1 MIVSITDDSD
11 MKNKTYQTEPP
22 EVVNLNEA
30 NKLIQELW
38 QQLREYE
45 DRLTTSSRNS
55 SLSPSS
61 DTPAAK
67 AERKKLKRLVVEI
80 RLALSQ
86 TTRGISAQ

>member
-1 MIVSITDDSD
+1 

-22 EVVNLNEA
+22 ELTSLNEA
-30 NKLIQELW
+30 NVLIQELW

-45 DRLTTSSRNS
+45 DKLATSSRNS

-61 DTPAAK
+61 LSPSSDSPAAR

-86 TTRGISAQ
+86 TNNSY

>member
-1 MIVSITDDSD
+1 MIFSSIDNAY

-22 EVVNLNEA
+22 ELTSLNEA
-30 NKLIQELW
+30 NVLIQELW

-45 DRLTTSSRNS
+45 DKLATSSRNS

-61 DTPAAK
+61 DSPAAR

-86 TTRGISAQ
+86 TTRGI

>member
-1 MIVSITDDSD
+1 
-11 MKNKTYQTEPP
+11 MKNKIYQTEPP

-45 DRLTTSSRNS
+45 DRLSTSSRNS

-61 DTPAAK
+61 DTPAVK

-86 TTRGISAQ
+86 TTRGINDQ

>member
-1 MIVSITDDSD
+1 MIVSSTDNSD
-11 MKNKTYQTEPP
+11 MKNKIYQTEPP

-45 DRLTTSSRNS
+45 DRLATSSRNS

>member
-1 MIVSITDDSD
+1 

-22 EVVNLNEA
+22 ELTSLNEA
-30 NKLIQELW
+30 NVLIQELW

-45 DRLTTSSRNS
+45 DKLATSSRNS

-61 DTPAAK
+61 DSSAAR

-80 RLALSQ
+80 RLALNQ
-86 TTRGISAQ
+86 TTRGIMSNNRP